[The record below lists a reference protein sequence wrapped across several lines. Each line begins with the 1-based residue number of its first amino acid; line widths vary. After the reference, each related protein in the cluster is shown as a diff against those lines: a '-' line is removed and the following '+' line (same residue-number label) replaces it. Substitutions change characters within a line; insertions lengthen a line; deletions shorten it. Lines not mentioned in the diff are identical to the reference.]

1 MTADP
6 RLAAPAQSYLIL
18 YNIMKPRNV
27 GYLLRTAA
35 ACGVSE
41 VIVVG
46 RRNMYSDRTR
56 GTAQQLPRRHFF
68 KLPQAFEYL
77 HSIGVTICGIEI
89 ADSAAPVQMH
99 PFRGPTA
106 FFFGNEIT
114 GLSPEQQALCDHLV
128 YIPQFGAA
136 HSLNVNVSAGIVLHH
151 FAVWAGMEEKRR
163 EGSKFVVE
171 LSQRESLEQKK

>member
-1 MTADP
+1 VPLTTNRP
-6 RLAAPAQSYLIL
+6 QSYLVL
-18 YNIMKPRNV
+18 YNVMKPRNV

-46 RRNMYSDRTR
+46 RRSMYADRTR
-56 GTAQQLPRRHFF
+56 GTALQLPRRHFF
-68 KLPQAFEYL
+68 KLPQAFEHL
-77 HSIGVTICGIEI
+77 RSIGTTICGVEI
-89 ADSAAPVQMH
+89 ADAATPVHTH
-99 PFRGPTA
+99 PFRGSTA

-114 GLSPEQQALCDHLV
+114 GLTPEQQALCDHLV

-151 FAVWAGMEEKRR
+151 FAIWAGLEERMR
-163 EGSKFVVE
+163 AGGKFVVD
-171 LSQRESLEQKK
+171 SFQPPGVSPRF

>member
-1 MTADP
+1 LTADP
-6 RLAAPAQSYLIL
+6 PPAATVQSYLIL

-56 GTAQQLPRRHFF
+56 GTAGQLPRRHFF
-68 KLPQAFEYL
+68 KLPLAFEYL
-77 HSIGVTICGIEI
+77 RSIGTTICGVEI
-89 ADSAAPVQMH
+89 ADTATPVQSQ
-99 PFRGPTA
+99 PFRGSTA

-114 GLSPEQQALCDHLV
+114 GLTPEQMAMCDQLV

-151 FAVWAGMEEKRR
+151 FAIWAGMKESARD
-163 EGSKFVVE
+163 GHKFVVE
-171 LSQRESLEQKK
+171 ERGPVSMME

>member
-1 MTADP
+1 MEPTQQQPP
-6 RLAAPAQSYLIL
+6 RSYLIL

-35 ACGVSE
+35 ANGVSE

-46 RRNMYSDRTR
+46 RRSMYSDRTR

-77 HSIGVTICGIEI
+77 RSIGCSICGVEI
-89 ADSAAPVQMH
+89 SDAAAPIQTH
-99 PFRGPTA
+99 PFRGSTA

-114 GLSPEQQALCDHLV
+114 GLSPEQQAQCDHLV

-151 FAVWAGMEEKRR
+151 FAIWAKLNESPRL
-163 EGSKFVVE
+163 GSKFVVPM
-171 LSQRESLEQKK
+171 SSFAPPNDEST

>member
-1 MTADP
+1 MSADP
-6 RLAAPAQSYLIL
+6 PPVTVIQSYLIL

-77 HSIGVTICGIEI
+77 RSIGTTICGVEI
-89 ADSAAPVQMH
+89 ADTAEPVQTH

-114 GLSPEQQALCDHLV
+114 GLTPEQQAMCDHLV

-151 FAVWAGMEEKRR
+151 FAVWAGMQESARAGNKFLVDSPVR
-163 EGSKFVVE
+163 ETCGE
-171 LSQRESLEQKK
+171 

>member
-1 MTADP
+1 MESLQQPP
-6 RLAAPAQSYLIL
+6 RSYLIL

-27 GYLLRTAA
+27 GFLLRTAA

-46 RRNMYSDRTR
+46 RRSMYSDRTR

-77 HSIGVTICGIEI
+77 RSIGCSICGVEI
-89 ADSAAPVQMH
+89 ADTAAPIQSH
-99 PFRGPTA
+99 PFRGSTA

-114 GLSPEQQALCDHLV
+114 GLSPEQQSLCDHLV

-151 FAVWAGMEEKRR
+151 FAIWAKLAESPR
-163 EGSKFVVE
+163 EGSKFVVPAP
-171 LSQRESLEQKK
+171 SFTSSNDSPCP